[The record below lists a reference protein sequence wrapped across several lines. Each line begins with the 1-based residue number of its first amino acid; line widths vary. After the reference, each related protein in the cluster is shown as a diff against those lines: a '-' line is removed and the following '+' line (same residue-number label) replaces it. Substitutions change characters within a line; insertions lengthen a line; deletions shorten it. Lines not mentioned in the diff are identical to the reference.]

1 LTYRESPPTR
11 ECDYRFGEHLR
22 TRNGSASSLCATT
35 VSKSLDRTSKN
46 AQPNALSLSRTRYN
60 RCTLDRRLG
69 NINAE
74 LEQLTMDVG
83 RTPKRVL
90 IMPNADNSPEAT
102 AIDVAYEA
110 QVQALFKSLITN
122 LGDEPVSHQTDQQ
135 CVDKFTA
142 GLNIAKR
149 AKQLVLN
156 VFRPALPV
164 RTAASRSKKIKK
176 K

>member
-1 LTYRESPPTR
+1 MNRPRRDIELSKNVRSLVYVLLTYRESPPTR
-11 ECDYRFGEHLR
+11 ECDYRFGEPLR

-90 IMPNADNSPEAT
+90 KPHSPNKVT
-102 AIDVAYEA
+102 HLFID
-110 QVQALFKSLITN
+110 L
-122 LGDEPVSHQTDQQ
+122 
-135 CVDKFTA
+135 
-142 GLNIAKR
+142 
-149 AKQLVLN
+149 
-156 VFRPALPV
+156 RPATERTDLPSPV
-164 RTAASRSKKIKK
+164 GREAHSMPSHDSLGSDDGKASRM
-176 K
+176 

>member
-1 LTYRESPPTR
+1 M
-11 ECDYRFGEHLR
+11 HNR
-22 TRNGSASSLCATT
+22 T
-35 VSKSLDRTSKN
+35 
-46 AQPNALSLSRTRYN
+46 ALSLSRTRYN

-110 QVQALFKSLITN
+110 QVQALFKSLITD
-122 LGDEPVSHQTDQQ
+122 LGDELVSHQT
-135 CVDKFTA
+135 A
-142 GLNIAKR
+142 
-149 AKQLVLN
+149 
-156 VFRPALPV
+156 
-164 RTAASRSKKIKK
+164 
-176 K
+176 